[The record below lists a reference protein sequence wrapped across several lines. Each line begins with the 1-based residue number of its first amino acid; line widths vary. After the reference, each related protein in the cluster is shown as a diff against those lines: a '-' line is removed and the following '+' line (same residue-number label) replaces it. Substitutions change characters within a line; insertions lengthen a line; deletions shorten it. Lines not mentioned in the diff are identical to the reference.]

1 MAINSYCSL
10 SYLVFFLPA
19 VALLYSIVPKKYRW
33 IVLLL
38 SSYFFFF
45 SISQIL
51 ILYLFFTTLLTFGVG
66 LLLSK
71 LNDQKTLMLKD
82 CEKAR
87 KKEIKNSFMKKQS
100 AVVAVS
106 VIINIGLLA
115 VLKYTKF
122 FAGNIND
129 IFELLK
135 VPVVMKIPKIAAP
148 VGISFYTLQAVSYI
162 FDVQRGKI
170 KADKNLGRFA
180 LYMSFFPSMM
190 EGPICRYSETAE
202 QIWKGEKI
210 HWQNLTFGLQ
220 RALFGVMKK
229 IVIADRLNLFVKLA
243 YSEFNQLDG
252 GLAAAAAVLY
262 TCQLYM
268 EFSGTMDIVIGTA
281 EIFGVRLPEN
291 FRQPFFSKTISE
303 FWQRWHIT
311 LGTWF
316 KDYIFYPMSMS
327 KPLRKLTSKAR
338 KKLGNYYGPMIVGAI
353 ALFCVWFS
361 NGLWHGAGWRYIF
374 FGMYHFVLILG
385 GNLITP
391 PVKAITERLKINR
404 NSMPYRIMQIIRT
417 SILVCIGEL
426 FFRGDGLRAGLVMFK
441 KIVTDFSLGSVFGRE
456 ILSWGMDVQDYLIT
470 GITVLIVLAVSI
482 ANEKGIS
489 VRERIA
495 KRPLPVRWTIW
506 ILMIM
511 YIVIFGAYGAGYI
524 PLDPIYAG
532 F

>member
-38 SSYFFFF
+38 SSYIFFF
-45 SISQIL
+45 SISQAL
-51 ILYLFFTTLLTFGVG
+51 ILYLVFTTLLTFGVG
-66 LLLSK
+66 LLLSRI
-71 LNDQKTLMLKD
+71 NDRKTQMLKE
-82 CEKAR
+82 CEKSE
-87 KKEIKNSFMKKQS
+87 KKQIKNAFAKKQS
-100 AVVAVS
+100 LVVAVA

-115 VLKYTKF
+115 LLKYTRF
-122 FAGNIND
+122 FMGNIND
-129 IFELLK
+129 VFEMLG
-135 VPVVMKIPKIAAP
+135 VSVVLKIPKIAAP

-170 KADKNLGRFA
+170 QADKSLGRFA

-190 EGPICRYSETAE
+190 EGPICRYSDTAYRLFE
-202 QIWKGEKI
+202 GEKI
-210 HWQNLTFGLQ
+210 HWRNLTFGLQ
-220 RALFGVMKK
+220 RAMFGVMKK
-229 IVIADRLNLFVKLA
+229 IVVADRLNMFVKLA

-281 EIFGVRLPEN
+281 EIFGVKLPEN

-327 KPLRKLTSKAR
+327 KPLRKLTSKSR

-353 ALFCVWFS
+353 ALFCVWLS

-385 GNLITP
+385 GNLINP
-391 PVKAITERLKINR
+391 PVKALAQRLKIDR
-404 NSMPYRIMQIIRT
+404 NSTPYRIMQIIRT

-426 FFRGDGLRAGLVMFK
+426 FFRGDGLRAGIVMFK
-441 KIVTDFSLGSVFGRE
+441 KIVTDFSPSSVFSRE
-456 ILSWGMDVQDYLIT
+456 ILSWGMDVQDYLII
-470 GITVLIVLAVSI
+470 GVTVLIVLAVSI

-489 VRERIA
+489 VREKIA
-495 KRPLPVRWTIW
+495 KRPLPVRWAIW
-506 ILMIM
+506 IFMIM
-511 YIVIFGAYGAGYI
+511 YIVIFGAYGSGYI